1 MHSKKGKA
9 PMNIPTGI
17 STSIYT
23 IKHHKGQSFKNE
35 MKQYLLLISSPTPDP
50 ALLFFLTGKYRIP
63 NFSIYLNST
72 MAIF

>member
-1 MHSKKGKA
+1 MHSQKGKA

-35 MKQYLLLISSPTPDP
+35 MKQYLKIKEWDMIQHDDLHLLQQETETVLS
-50 ALLFFLTGKYRIP
+50 
-63 NFSIYLNST
+63 YL
-72 MAIF
+72 